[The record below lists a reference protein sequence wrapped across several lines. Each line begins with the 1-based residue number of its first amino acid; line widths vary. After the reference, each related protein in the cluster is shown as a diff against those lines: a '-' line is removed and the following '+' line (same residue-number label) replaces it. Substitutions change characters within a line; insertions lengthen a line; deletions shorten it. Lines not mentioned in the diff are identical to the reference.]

1 MQCFFSFLHMLCCWF
16 CIDVSDVADYKL
28 KPRHNRGTRQDEE
41 ARKEKRNKKWAKI
54 FRPDVCIWGSTF
66 LQRNTSWKI
75 LLGGRTYLE
84 GEYYNLNQP
93 INCYV
98 ANFLPRLYFRS
109 FLYNVRINLVDPIWG
124 YPHQWFHKTQLVTR
138 VEWTSKIYCVDCK
151 LSFRIH
157 YLSLKAST
165 SSLLFGSLITTVS
178 TV

>member
-1 MQCFFSFLHMLCCWF
+1 MLQIISLNRDTTVGRGKMKKHAKRREIRNEPRFSDQMFVF
-16 CIDVSDVADYKL
+16 EVRRSYNVI
-28 KPRHNRGTRQDEE
+28 RHDSPG
-41 ARKEKRNKKWAKI
+41 
-54 FRPDVCIWGSTF
+54 RPDIFG
-66 LQRNTSWKI
+66 
-75 LLGGRTYLE
+75 
-84 GEYYNLNQP
+84 GEYYNLKQP

-98 ANFLPRLYFRS
+98 ANFLPLLYFRS

-124 YPHQWFHKTQLVTR
+124 YPHQWIHKTQLVTR